1 MTKLAHAFKN
11 YARTYNVEILNSFN
25 PELQL
30 WIYSENTESSII
42 NKLKCLL
49 TDLKEFKSVTTL
61 VLEFKKIE
69 SDDKTKYSTFYSSSK
84 AETVINEK

>member
-49 TDLKEFKSVTTL
+49 TDLKEFKSVT
-61 VLEFKKIE
+61 K